1 MNPPQQTQK
10 SPLPHQVSSV
20 LSCFVWRGTSLT
32 ASLRACCCLVLD
44 LSFAVTSRACE
55 RIELLTLAP
64 QVLWG
69 ERSETCLLLP
79 LRCFYLLCERQRTV
93 SDAGANMPS
102 DSEAAFAFAFLRA
115 KRAINAFDFAF
126 STERSELRA
135 EGELFL
141 LLLLPFLASEA
152 SLFCERSERRA
163 FSSCTASR
171 LHS

>member
-1 MNPPQQTQK
+1 
-10 SPLPHQVSSV
+10 
-20 LSCFVWRGTSLT
+20 
-32 ASLRACCCLVLD
+32 
-44 LSFAVTSRACE
+44 
-55 RIELLTLAP
+55 
-64 QVLWG
+64 
-69 ERSETCLLLP
+69 
-79 LRCFYLLCERQRTV
+79 
-93 SDAGANMPS
+93 MPS

-141 LLLLPFLASEA
+141 LLPFLASEA